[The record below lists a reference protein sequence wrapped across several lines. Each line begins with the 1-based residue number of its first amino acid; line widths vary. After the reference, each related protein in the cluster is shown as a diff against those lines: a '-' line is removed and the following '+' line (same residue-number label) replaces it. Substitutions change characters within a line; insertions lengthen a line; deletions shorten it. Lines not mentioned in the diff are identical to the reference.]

1 MTKVGNIYSLFYTT
15 NHEQTPT
22 KELFL
27 DEKGVLKDKHYGKN
41 IERSVLLT
49 SLDSYELV
57 RNHGVD
63 ISYGVLGENILMDY
77 NPYHLTVG
85 TRIKVGSTTLMVSQ
99 HGTLCKGLTKVNTKL
114 PKLLKDGRGI
124 FVKVIKS
131 GSIKEGDA
139 IYLLD

>member
-1 MTKVGNIYSLFYTT
+1 MTNVGNIYSLFYTT
-15 NHEQTPT
+15 THEQTSA

-27 DEKGVLKDKHYGKN
+27 DENGVLKDKHYGKN

-57 RNHGVD
+57 RNNGVD
-63 ISYGVLGENILMDY
+63 IAYGTLGENILMDY

-85 TRIKVGSTTLMVSQ
+85 TRIKIGSVTLMVSQ
-99 HGTLCKGLTKVNTKL
+99 HGTLCKGLTNVHSKL

-124 FVKVIKS
+124 FVKVIKL
-131 GSIKEGDA
+131 GSIKEGVA

>member
-1 MTKVGNIYSLFYTT
+1 MTKVGNICSLFYTT
-15 NHEQTPT
+15 INEQTST

-27 DEKGVLKDKHYGKN
+27 DENGVLRDKHYGKN

-63 ISYGVLGENILMDY
+63 MAYGTLGENILMDY
-77 NPYHLTVG
+77 NPYHLTVD
-85 TRIKVGSTTLMVSQ
+85 TRIKVGSVTLMISQ
-99 HGTLCKGLTKVNTKL
+99 HGTLCKGLTKINSKL